1 MNRRFT
7 TFLGL
12 LAAFGVQAQDYLA
25 NDPVWRVQS
34 ICAVPVPCI
43 AIDNYSYHT
52 AGDSVIAGI
61 NWTKITRQGTIS
73 YMWQS
78 LPPVPQSC
86 EGSTSYGPEFYPV
99 QLIRQEGR
107 QMHIWDGSSDQLLY
121 DFDLQ
126 VGDTLPI
133 SWNNWN
139 EEITVIAVDSV
150 LVGSEMRA
158 RYEMGNSWAQYLI
171 EGIGTDHGLF
181 EPISIAF
188 DCGYSLGCFG
198 LGNMSYYPL
207 PATGSCEG
215 SMRIDDHAPRV
226 PISVAPVPATDRLT
240 LRGSQSREHYTIIDP
255 WGRAVLRGE
264 TRQSETEIDLSTLSN
279 GMYSLVIGRSALR
292 VIVMK

>member
-1 MNRRFT
+1 M
-7 TFLGL
+7 
-12 LAAFGVQAQDYLA
+12 
-25 NDPVWRVQS
+25 
-34 ICAVPVPCI
+34 
-43 AIDNYSYHT
+43 
-52 AGDSVIAGI
+52 IAGI

-158 RYEMGNSWAQYLI
+158 RYEMGNKTLWFTTVKCDELYL
-171 EGIGTDHGLF
+171 
-181 EPISIAF
+181 
-188 DCGYSLGCFG
+188 
-198 LGNMSYYPL
+198 
-207 PATGSCEG
+207 
-215 SMRIDDHAPRV
+215 
-226 PISVAPVPATDRLT
+226 
-240 LRGSQSREHYTIIDP
+240 
-255 WGRAVLRGE
+255 
-264 TRQSETEIDLSTLSN
+264 
-279 GMYSLVIGRSALR
+279 
-292 VIVMK
+292 